1 MAPGFFVSLKN
12 IKLGV
17 ELGLIKLF
25 ESLYLGFGKRYENE
39 LMVIFDR
46 WSKLYIG
53 FDVQRE
59 IQIFKGI

>member
-1 MAPGFFVSLKN
+1 MAPVFFVSLKN